1 MASPQI
7 RNQGTLGGNLAQDT
21 RCWYYRDGWNCY
33 RAGGN
38 ICYADTPT
46 AMNREHCILGASRC
60 VAVNPSDTA
69 PALVALDAQMDIRSS
84 AGMRSVP
91 AEQFFVGP
99 DVDIM
104 RMTVLEPNDLLA
116 AVRVPGTWAGARFY
130 FEKSRDR
137 QVWDF
142 ALASVASAARITN
155 GVVEDI
161 RIAVNGVA
169 PTPLRLRAAED
180 AVRGRQLTDEVAAQA
195 GEAAI
200 GGVRPLAHNGYKVA
214 LLRNLVTRSV
224 PGRRGVGW
232 NSSSGAPIPG
242 GRRCSCAS
250 PGTSSTWRS
259 GPGLRSSRSISS
271 TRSSGCRGWPAPTAR
286 EPSRRA
292 AANVPARITRHTA
305 AARYFHWVMAASMIA
320 LLITGFFPIVGIQFP
335 WLTIHWVAGVL
346 LTVSIVYH
354 MVHATFFLDFWS
366 IWILPSDLAE
376 AWNRIRRQAGQQTA
390 PIRKHGKYPLD
401 HKLYHLA
408 VTLAGLA
415 VIGTG
420 IVLMLRID
428 SVFWPRNAYFLA
440 DETWGLMYVIHGLG
454 GVLFVTLTL
463 THVYFAVRPDKFWL
477 TKSMLLGYVDR
488 DRYLEHHDPERW
500 VVSRESNK
508 G

>member
-1 MASPQI
+1 MAVIRDMMPAFQLFQPTTTDEALGLLDQYQEQAWVLAGGLDSFDWLKDRVKRPAAVVDLGGVEELSAIRPATGGGLTIGAMAKLREVVRHPDVRSQYGLLAEAAELVASPQI

-69 PALVALDAQMDIRSS
+69 PALVALDAEMDIRSS

-155 GVVEDI
+155 GVIEDI

-224 PGRRGVGW
+224 RGG
-232 NSSSGAPIPG
+232 
-242 GRRCSCAS
+242 
-250 PGTSSTWRS
+250 
-259 GPGLRSSRSISS
+259 
-271 TRSSGCRGWPAPTAR
+271 
-286 EPSRRA
+286 
-292 AANVPARITRHTA
+292 
-305 AARYFHWVMAASMIA
+305 
-320 LLITGFFPIVGIQFP
+320 
-335 WLTIHWVAGVL
+335 
-346 LTVSIVYH
+346 
-354 MVHATFFLDFWS
+354 
-366 IWILPSDLAE
+366 E
-376 AWNRIRRQAGQQTA
+376 A
-390 PIRKHGKYPLD
+390 
-401 HKLYHLA
+401 
-408 VTLAGLA
+408 
-415 VIGTG
+415 
-420 IVLMLRID
+420 
-428 SVFWPRNAYFLA
+428 
-440 DETWGLMYVIHGLG
+440 
-454 GVLFVTLTL
+454 
-463 THVYFAVRPDKFWL
+463 
-477 TKSMLLGYVDR
+477 
-488 DRYLEHHDPERW
+488 
-500 VVSRESNK
+500 
-508 G
+508 